1 MKKRKLL
8 LEGLLIATLALSA
21 CHSGNERKAEG
32 DKASVSTMAVETKG
46 KTGNKT
52 EKQDRQTTKADKKYV
67 PKQVKYQK
75 DETTQ
80 VLVDADIQAK
90 DIVKIVQHGD
100 HWHVFTND
108 GRERITYQDPTA
120 LLSEQSGGQSTDSPT
135 KTANHSAQQGG
146 LVFISVVSL
155 ADLKGL
161 PVSQIKVHGDHWHV
175 YLQDG
180 TEYLTYENP
189 GHAFPHITITEYV
202 GNHGSSTANQNS
214 TRQLNYVHD
223 RQTPPQPKPNDVKP
237 QGPSDQ
243 VQNWDP
249 NRVVKI
255 LQHEDHYHVYTA
267 DGREFI
273 SYIDP
278 RPFYPDAEF
287 GQYIGSHGDGM
298 AQQPGQP
305 GDQPQRP
312 DVQKPQPGQ
321 SASQKPD
328 GKKQDRKKPDAS
340 KPQGSKPGQ
349 QKPTPQKPGGLYLV
363 TVVDLAGLK
372 KLDVEKIL
380 QHDDHYHVYTKDKK
394 EYITY
399 HDPRSVFPKMK
410 IGTYTGRHGHQQ
422 SNQGQQGNQGNQ
434 SKPGNQNKPGQTG
447 NQGRTNRP
455 SVKPIVQDP
464 KDPKRIVRIAKH
476 NDHWHLISADGTE
489 QITYDDPQALY
500 PDIKIEDYLGEHLKP
515 VDPNEL
521 FSYDDVE
528 AELIIPE
535 KALDWYGG
543 MQYAIDFD
551 PIKEEFIVPHLDHFH
566 NISIKTI
573 IGLAKDGKTFKQY
586 TARQV
591 VATLKYWVT
600 HPQERPKKAGW
611 GDQTGQIDEGPAE
624 DYRETEL
631 KLAFLRKHYGITS
644 KSDYLRIRDAVE
656 IYVGEETVKVYL
668 SDLKVENGQVI
679 PTVELPKIEKRKVPW
694 PTEENEDKTEETED
708 KPEDKS
714 EENGDQKD
722 EIPSPSIPA
731 PIPDARPDSPNHEQS
746 ADETEDEEPTVP
758 ADDEQ
763 DEDDRTNDDQADEDG
778 QDETVPSGPSEPGNQ
793 AELEQAAAMYGI
805 SVGELEELF
814 LEVVPDGSIY
824 QAVFHEDQT
833 VTIGGQ
839 TYDLKE
845 ALSEMKGEVMVNET
859 VAPAMDEDNQSEAAE
874 ENAEA
879 GEDSS
884 AIEDGDSEES

>member
-1 MKKRKLL
+1 MKKRIVL
-8 LEGLLIATLALSA
+8 LEGLLIATMVFSA
-21 CHSGNERKAEG
+21 CRPR
-32 DKASVSTMAVETKG
+32 D
-46 KTGNKT
+46 
-52 EKQDRQTTKADKKYV
+52 EKQADRQPTAVSSTAEVQPKEKNRSKKEAAKKYV

-75 DETTQ
+75 DDTTQ
-80 VLVDADIQAK
+80 VLVDAEIQDK

-100 HWHVFTND
+100 HWHVFTSD
-108 GRERITYQDPTA
+108 GRERITYQDPNI
-120 LLSEQSGGQSTDSPT
+120 LL
-135 KTANHSAQQGG
+135 AQQDSGQDGTKNGTGTERGSQRSSG

-155 ADLKGL
+155 ADLQGL
-161 PVSQIKVHGDHWHV
+161 PVTQIKVHGDHWHV

-189 GHAFPHITITEYV
+189 GASFPHIAITEYT
-202 GNHGSSTANQNS
+202 GNHGSSTAN
-214 TRQLNYVHD
+214 RGGGLRLNHMQD
-223 RQTPPQPKPNDVKP
+223 PIPQPDVPNGGASQKPSGDV
-237 QGPSDQ
+237 QA
-243 VQNWDP
+243 WDP

-278 RPFYPDAEF
+278 RPYYPNAEF
-287 GQYIGSHGDGM
+287 GQYIGSHDDQTARQNQNHDRQGQSVPRPQPDG
-298 AQQPGQP
+298 G
-305 GDQPQRP
+305 RP
-312 DVQKPQPGQ
+312 DGTKPNTQRQNPPKPNDRGQNTPKPNGQSQNTPQPKPQL
-321 SASQKPD
+321 
-328 GKKQDRKKPDAS
+328 
-340 KPQGSKPGQ
+340 
-349 QKPTPQKPGGLYLV
+349 PGGLHLV

-372 KLDVEKIL
+372 KMDVEQIL

-399 HDPRSVFPKMK
+399 HDPRQVFPKMK
-410 IGTYTGRHGHQQ
+410 IGKYIGHHGKPQADQGNQKPHSSKPQNNPGNTQ
-422 SNQGQQGNQGNQ
+422 SDQGKQNQGQGKPNQG
-434 SKPGNQNKPGQTG
+434 KPGHTSPGNDGQNPNKPD
-447 NQGRTNRP
+447 RP
-455 SVKPIVQDP
+455 PVKPIVQDP

-489 QITYDDPQALY
+489 KITYEDPQPYY
-500 PDIKIEDYLGEHLKP
+500 PDIKIEDYLGEHVKP

-668 SDLKVENGQVI
+668 SDLKVENGKVI

-694 PTEENEDKTEETED
+694 PTEENDDSTEDHSATDDRIEEETPASHTPDQGQNEKPDED
-708 KPEDKS
+708 SDGSSQEDTKPQDDEEDTEDTDDTEGEDDTEPQDNNDGGADQS
-714 EENGDQKD
+714 DEDMDQNDPSWPSQPGDQ
-722 EIPSPSIPA
+722 S
-731 PIPDARPDSPNHEQS
+731 Q
-746 ADETEDEEPTVP
+746 
-758 ADDEQ
+758 
-763 DEDDRTNDDQADEDG
+763 
-778 QDETVPSGPSEPGNQ
+778 
-793 AELEQAAAMYGI
+793 LQAAADLYGI
-805 SVGELEELF
+805 TVEQLEELF
-814 LEVVPDGSIY
+814 LEVVPEGSIY
-824 QAVFHEDQT
+824 QAVFHANQT
-833 VTIGGQ
+833 VTSQGK

-845 ALSEMKGEVMVNET
+845 GLTSLLTIK
-859 VAPAMDEDNQSEAAE
+859 
-874 ENAEA
+874 
-879 GEDSS
+879 
-884 AIEDGDSEES
+884 